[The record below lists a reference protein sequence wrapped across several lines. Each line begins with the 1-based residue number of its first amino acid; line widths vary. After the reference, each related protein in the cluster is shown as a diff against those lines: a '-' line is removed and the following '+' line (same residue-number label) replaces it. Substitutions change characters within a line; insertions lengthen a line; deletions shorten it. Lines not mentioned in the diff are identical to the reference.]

1 MQAQT
6 AVSLHY
12 EAIRDKFRPS
22 EWRVEVINS
31 RTGDV
36 LVAIFSGPLARERA
50 NEYADFKNRAQVQLL
65 TTASATSMHV

>member
-36 LVAIFSGPLARERA
+36 LVAIFSGSLARERA

-65 TTASATSMHV
+65 TAVSATSMHV